1 MKTLK
6 RRRLESK
13 TDYRAR
19 LALLKSEKPRLVIR
33 KSNRYVTAQIVISDL
48 AQDKVICGVTSK
60 ILLSKGWPEEAMGSL
75 KSIPAAYLTGLLLG
89 KCAIGKKF
97 PEAILDMGMN
107 RNIQKSRIYAV
118 LKGAVDSGMQVPHSE
133 DVLPEIKANEKIK
146 KIFDKIFDKIKGEI

>member
-19 LALLKSEKPRLVIR
+19 LELLKSEKPRLVIR
-33 KSNRYVTAQIVISDL
+33 KTNRYMIAQIVISEI
-48 AQDKVICGVTSK
+48 AQDKVVCGVTSQV
-60 ILLSKGWPEEAMGSL
+60 LVSKGWPESAKGSL

-89 KCAIGKKF
+89 KLAKEKKIT
-97 PEAILDMGMN
+97 EAILDIGMH

-118 LKGAVDSGMQVPHSE
+118 LKGAVDAGLDVPHGKE
-133 DVLPEIKANEKIK
+133 TLPEINPGEKIK
-146 KIFDKIFDKIKGEI
+146 KAFDKVKETI